1 MQILLIITGG
11 IAAYK
16 SLDLIRRLREA
27 GHDVRCI
34 LSRGGSQFITP
45 LAVSALSGHDT
56 YTDLWSLKDEVE
68 MGHIRLSREA
78 DLILLC
84 PASANILAKMA
95 RGIAD
100 DLASTTLL
108 AANKPIAVV
117 PSMNTQMWLNAA
129 TAENLRIL
137 AGRGIWQI
145 GPNAGDLACG
155 EIGPGRMADVAEI
168 TAWVE
173 NFQTRRGLLAGKN
186 IVITAGPTREAI
198 DPVRFISNHSS
209 GRQGYAIAAACAM
222 AGARVTLITGPTAL
236 PPPANC
242 QIIPAPTAQDML
254 TAVLA
259 QLPCDVFI
267 GTAAVSDWQAATP
280 VANKIK
286 KQPGQNRLELSL
298 QPTPDILAAIGQAG
312 NRRPALVI
320 GFAAETEHAVANAQ
334 AKLTAKNCDWVL
346 ANDVGQDPA
355 IMGGVD
361 NQIIFVTKTG
371 HTAWPKMRKTQVAEK
386 LVDAIAAYFG

>member
-16 SLDLIRRLREA
+16 SLDLIRRLREG

-129 TAENLRIL
+129 TAENLRVL
-137 AGRGIWQI
+137 AKRGIWQI
-145 GPNAGDLACG
+145 GPDSGDLACG
-155 EIGPGRMADVAEI
+155 EIGPGRMAEIAAI

-209 GRQGYAIAAACAM
+209 GRQGYAIAAACAL
-222 AGARVTLITGPTAL
+222 AGARVTLISGPTAL

-242 QIIPAPTAQDML
+242 QIIPATTAQEML
-254 TAVLA
+254 TTALA

-267 GTAAVSDWQAATP
+267 GTAAVSDWQAVTP
-280 VANKIK
+280 AENKIK

-298 QPTPDILAAIGQAG
+298 QSTPDILAAIGQAG

-320 GFAAETEHAVANAQ
+320 GFAAETENAARNAQ

-371 HTAWPKMRKTQVAEK
+371 QTAWPKMPKTQVAEK